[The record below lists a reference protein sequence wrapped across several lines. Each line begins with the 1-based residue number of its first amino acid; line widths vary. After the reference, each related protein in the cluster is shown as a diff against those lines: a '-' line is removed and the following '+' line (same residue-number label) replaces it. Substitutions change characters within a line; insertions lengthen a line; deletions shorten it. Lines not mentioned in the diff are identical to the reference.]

1 MRILVREPMSEDT
14 RISIRLHL
22 QNFSA
27 GKAAVDSDGSQM
39 VVDFTEAG
47 DDNPEG
53 RRANRRTEIY
63 LDFD

>member
-1 MRILVREPMSEDT
+1 MRIFVREPMSEDT

-39 VVDFTEAG
+39 VVDFVEPG
-47 DDNPEG
+47 DARLFLKSFSDI
-53 RRANRRTEIY
+53 AQAA
-63 LDFD
+63 

>member
-27 GKAAVDSDGSQM
+27 GKTVVESTGDNM
-39 VVDFTEAG
+39 VVDFVETG
-47 DDNPEG
+47 DARLFLKSFSDI
-53 RRANRRTEIY
+53 AQAA
-63 LDFD
+63 

>member
-27 GKAAVDSDGSQM
+27 GKAVVESTGDNM
-39 VVDFTEAG
+39 VVDFVEAG
-47 DDNPEG
+47 DAKLFLKSFSDI
-53 RRANRRTEIY
+53 AQAA
-63 LDFD
+63 

>member
-27 GKAAVDSDGSQM
+27 GRAAVDSDGSHM
-39 VVDFTEAG
+39 VVDFTEPG
-47 DDNPEG
+47 DAKLFLKSFSDI
-53 RRANRRTEIY
+53 AQAA
-63 LDFD
+63 

>member
-27 GKAAVDSDGSQM
+27 GKSVVDSDGSSM
-39 VVDFTEAG
+39 VVDFVENG
-47 DDNPEG
+47 DAQLFLKSFSDI
-53 RRANRRTEIY
+53 AQAA
-63 LDFD
+63 